1 MPTDPATPTAPA
13 PNPLTQTPPPWQA
26 LQALLAGGPPSAD
39 ACAAEDAIANQLSQD
54 AAYQREC
61 ERAS

>member
-1 MPTDPATPTAPA
+1 MPTDPATPTDPA
-13 PNPLTQTPPPWQA
+13 RYPVSLTRAQWQA
-26 LQALLAGGPPSAD
+26 VLAVLAGGPPSAD